1 MGDDIRKCDLL
12 PIRFFKK
19 KVFDSQNEKL
29 LIIVIKKMISIA
41 LIFFVL
47 YNKYM
52 LAVTLKLFLLF
63 YSKTAF
69 AFVEPDYEREKRWSD
84 QITPTI
90 LEGEIIWV
98 EQSNGH
104 KFLGIFMEAANP
116 KGAIIIGHG
125 RGWNPDWELYGILRL
140 KLYELG
146 YSTLSIQLPVLGP
159 GAKVGDY
166 IPTYEDSS
174 NRYDLAAQWLI
185 DKGYEGKVAIV
196 SHSLGATMA
205 NQYLI
210 TYDNPKIDAWVF
222 ISIINGLQEMFR
234 IKIPVCDIYGSK
246 DWVITRVGA
255 YERKQKILKNK
266 GSMQI
271 EIPNGLHFFEG
282 TEDDLSLS
290 IVKFLGSIGFN

>member
-1 MGDDIRKCDLL
+1 MLAATLRLFL
-12 PIRFFKK
+12 FFY
-19 KVFDSQNEKL
+19 S
-29 LIIVIKKMISIA
+29 SIA
-41 LIFFVL
+41 FSFI
-47 YNKYM
+47 
-52 LAVTLKLFLLF
+52 
-63 YSKTAF
+63 
-69 AFVEPDYEREKRWSD
+69 EPDYEREKRWAD
-84 QITPTI
+84 QIVPSI
-90 LEGEIIWV
+90 LEGEIIWL
-98 EQSNGH
+98 EQINSH
-104 KFLGIFMEAANP
+104 KFLGIFLEADNP

-140 KLYELG
+140 KLHELG

-174 NRYDLAAQWLI
+174 NRYDLSAQWLI
-185 DKGYEGKVAIV
+185 NKGYEGKVAIV

-210 TYDNPKIDAWVF
+210 THDNPKVNAWVF

-234 IKIPVCDIYGSK
+234 IKIPVCDIFGSK

-255 YERKQKILKNK
+255 YERKRKILKND

-271 EIPNGLHFFEG
+271 EILDGLHFFEG
-282 TEDDLSLS
+282 KEDDLSLA
-290 IVKFLGSIGFN
+290 IVSFLSSIGFN